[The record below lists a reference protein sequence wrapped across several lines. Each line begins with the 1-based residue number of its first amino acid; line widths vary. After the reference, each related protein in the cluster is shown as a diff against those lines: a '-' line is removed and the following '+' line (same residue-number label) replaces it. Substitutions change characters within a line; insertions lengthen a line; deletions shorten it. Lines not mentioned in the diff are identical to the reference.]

1 MNCYDLNRIDITKKG
16 DSAVA
21 IGLSELQSRDLALQ
35 MLLLVS
41 TFKQLNN
48 INNIIIEYM
57 SCNIFLLLDASITD
71 SHYYGAGI
79 QTGATSNPSDFE
91 EKTCN
96 TFRSPK

>member
-21 IGLSELQSRDLALQ
+21 LGLSELQSRDLALQ
-35 MLLLVS
+35 MILS

-96 TFRSPK
+96 TFRSTK